1 MGCNCNGTGS
11 GQLLDYQVKL
21 NNGTVKTVGSMAE
34 AKIAIATGGG
44 GTYKAVPR
52 KAA

>member
-1 MGCNCNGTGS
+1 MGCNCGKS
-11 GQLLDYQVKL
+11 AGQLLDYVVKL
-21 NNGTVKTVGSMAE
+21 NDGKTKTVGSVAE

>member
-1 MGCNCNGTGS
+1 MGCGCGKS
-11 GQLLDYQVKL
+11 AGQLLDYQVKL
-21 NNGTVKTVGSMAE
+21 NNGTTKTVGSLAE

-44 GTYKAVPR
+44 GTYKSVPR

>member
-1 MGCNCNGTGS
+1 MGCNCGGS
-11 GQLLDYQVKL
+11 KAQLLDYQVKL
-21 NNGTVKTVGSMAE
+21 NSGAVKTVGSIAE

-52 KAA
+52 KA